1 MEYQYSMRYYTA
13 GGTRLDL
20 EIERTDMP
28 VQRVWRSTLGK
39 LVSDIKEEDPTCVS
53 VSPAVLVV
61 GATAALDLLHR
72 NTENQH

>member
-1 MEYQYSMRYYTA
+1 
-13 GGTRLDL
+13 
-20 EIERTDMP
+20 MP

-61 GATAALDLLHR
+61 GATAALDLLSQ
-72 NTENQH
+72 EY